1 MSRGL
6 ASRPHL
12 PAAPLQ
18 LLGARCQDV
27 GDIQWPNPDRCAIE
41 WPKIH
46 SFRAETVTKR
56 PLDEGGV
63 RTRPLDV
70 PRSPR
75 HRDRAARGAP
85 LATSSRPLV
94 PSPIGVDPWRPH
106 LLKWPPGVSIAS
118 SGAMVPLDPAT
129 SLIALHE
136 AARGARKD
144 PQRTRGLTAGLVD
157 VGADAVRGRRRRGA
171 DERPGLDHSSV
182 RIRPAGEA
190 PARWPGAVRRRR
202 RRARGAA
209 RSARTWWCPRRPGA
223 SSRRR
228 RRSP

>member
-94 PSPIGVDPWRPH
+94 PSPIGVAPWRPH

-118 SGAMVPLDPAT
+118 SGAMVSHGP
-129 SLIALHE
+129 S
-136 AARGARKD
+136 RGVGVCVWT
-144 PQRTRGLTAGLVD
+144 PQRTRGLTAEPVD

-209 RSARTWWCPRRPGA
+209 RSARTWWCPRRPGG
-223 SSRRR
+223 SSRHR
-228 RRSP
+228 RRSR